1 MIFFI
6 FLVKI
11 IFPGPTGCLGLGVR
25 RFLHVEDEEAI
36 MRLAG
41 GKLGAAC
48 DGMPE
53 TFITIIYIMS
63 NPMSHSQ
70 NAITFFVALDANK
83 LSLAKEC
90 YCTSSK
96 PSIVAILTK
105 DSGCI

>member
-1 MIFFI
+1 M
-6 FLVKI
+6 VKI
-11 IFPGPTGCLGLGVR
+11 IFPGRTNRLLGVR
-25 RFLHVEDEEAI
+25 RFLHVEDEETI

-70 NAITFFVALDANK
+70 NTITFFIATVNMAMFPEIKNILYYPINQFSNK
-83 LSLAKEC
+83 IEAEHR
-90 YCTSSK
+90 
-96 PSIVAILTK
+96 V
-105 DSGCI
+105 